1 MAKFLRFVAIVLMGL
16 TAAFTLLSGVGTTCV
31 ALAAENYD
39 SMTAL
44 APYKWLYVLFV
55 LFTTAIGVLGVRVTV
70 RLVKGRENAPR
81 AALTA
86 LVLGILVGV
95 IHMAVSRSLRG
106 SSMPVDPVVYT
117 TGLTLIIFSLLRL
130 PGAREKVGFER
141 VKGDDENVGP
151 TAAAITLLLSGAL
164 TLSVGLWAAPTH
176 TMNGGVN
183 YADAFHVPMTIA
195 GWGLILFGI
204 GLLVWTRSPKAL
216 GQGDLTGD
224 RCSCRSG

>member
-39 SMTAL
+39 SMAAL
-44 APYKWLYVLFV
+44 VPYKWLYVLFV
-55 LFTTAIGVLGVRVTV
+55 LFTTAIGVLGVRATI

-130 PGAREKVGFER
+130 PGAREKVSFER
-141 VKGDDENVGP
+141 TEGDDENIGP
-151 TAAAITLLLSGAL
+151 KAAAISLLLSGAL
-164 TLSVGLWAAPTH
+164 ILSVQHWAAPTH
-176 TMNGGVN
+176 IMNEGVN

-204 GLLVWTRSPKAL
+204 GLLIQASLSKAL
-216 GQGDLTGD
+216 PEMGRAPL
-224 RCSCRSG
+224 S